1 MKTLV
6 TVLLLSFVSLASAT
20 QPTPTGNNTNVDATS
35 YAKNTTDVDVSS
47 KNTNTIDNASSSYAV
62 NKSDIDVVAKGG
74 NAAAL
79 AGALSGSISK
89 GGNGYGGAG
98 GSISGLNTGSTN
110 SVGLNINNPRQ
121 PYNNPNS
128 ALYGYG
134 ASASYNCKPSAGAS
148 GAGGGMG
155 GSVFFPWGGEVCEM
169 MYMIDKLQAMAL
181 RYGDLEAEL
190 VMCRAQEASS
200 DAMYDARNDEDQEGG
215 KYTCFM
221 EYQAHKKTVAAIDK
235 QIDEASR
242 AVELETAK
250 ARIEQ
255 HFDLLDYERDRLIR
269 TAPRP
274 Q

>member
-1 MKTLV
+1 MKKFIA
-6 TVLLLSFVSLASAT
+6 LLLFSFASLASAT
-20 QPTPTGNNTNVDATS
+20 PPVSAGNSTNADA
-35 YAKNTTDVDVSS
+35 YAKNSTDVDVSL
-47 KNTNTIDNASSSYAV
+47 KNTNTNTNAISTDAYAV
-62 NKSDIDVVAKGG
+62 NKNNIDVVSKGG
-74 NAAAL
+74 NADSL
-79 AGALSGSISK
+79 ANAFSGSVSK

-110 SVGLNINNPRQ
+110 TLGLNINNPRQ

-200 DAMYDARNDEDQEGG
+200 DALYDARNDEDQEGG

-221 EYQAHKKTVAAIDK
+221 EYQAHKKTVADIDK
-235 QIDEASR
+235 RIDDMSRQVENEA
-242 AVELETAK
+242 VK
-250 ARIEQ
+250 ARINE